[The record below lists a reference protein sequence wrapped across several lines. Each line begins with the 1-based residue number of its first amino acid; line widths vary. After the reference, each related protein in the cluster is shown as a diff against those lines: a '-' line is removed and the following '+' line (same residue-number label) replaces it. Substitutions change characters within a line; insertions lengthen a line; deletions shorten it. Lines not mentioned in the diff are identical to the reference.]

1 MEPSERL
8 KEQLDKTII
17 DMIHNYNQLNYEIN
31 SQQLCASNDKYD
43 AQLMNQHYTKVNEL
57 YERERQKLKNYYIIS
72 SRNYTDIQSMEIT
85 TMENYLEDKL
95 RGNPIGK
102 DYERMFEE
110 SVKGNPIL
118 YEEAL
123 LRTEIKRDYFFLEK
137 AVRYYR
143 ISVLLSGG
151 RMESLL

>member
-17 DMIHNYNQLNYEIN
+17 DMINNYNKLNYEIN
-31 SQQLCASNDKYD
+31 SQRLCMSNDKYD
-43 AQLMNQHYTKVNEL
+43 AQLMDRHYTKVNEL
-57 YERERQKLKNYYIIS
+57 YEKERQKLKNYYIIS
-72 SRNYTDIQSMEIT
+72 SRNYTDNESMEIT

-95 RGNPIGK
+95 KGNQIGQ

-110 SVKGNPIL
+110 SVKRYPIL

-137 AVRYYR
+137 AVKYYR

-151 RMESLL
+151 RMES